1 MHFIFS
7 RERPDL
13 LVLVT
18 VYEVGPQE
26 GLPKYPGAM

>member
-7 RERPDL
+7 REQPDM

-18 VYEVGPQE
+18 VYEVDPQE
-26 GLPKYPGAM
+26 GLPTYRGAM